1 MRLSWL
7 RQISRSDDRAALS
20 TRAARNDNKLFC
32 RGNDILISMFKLNIK
47 KYFTIIAV
55 ILLLLVLHYS
65 KLLNPVESF
74 LVQGL
79 KPASKVFYSFSFG
92 LSQTYFDQTVKV
104 DLAAELKEA
113 RATINRLIAENVELK
128 FLKEENLTLRKQ
140 LNFLA
145 KSGERYLMAN
155 IISRGELEG
164 DVANSRSV
172 VIDKGLR
179 DGLFAGLAVVS
190 FVGPG
195 DSSQGVIIGKIV
207 NVKDNLA
214 EIYLVTNKNCKLAAA
229 ILGEEKT
236 SGIVTGELGL
246 TSKMEF
252 IPQTEN
258 IKEGD
263 LVATSGL
270 EQNIPRGLVI
280 GRVTKVIKENNEV
293 WQSATIEP
301 QIDLDSLSVISV
313 LLP

>member
-128 FLKEENLTLRKQ
+128 FLKEEN
-140 LNFLA
+140 
-145 KSGERYLMAN
+145 
-155 IISRGELEG
+155 
-164 DVANSRSV
+164 
-172 VIDKGLR
+172 
-179 DGLFAGLAVVS
+179 
-190 FVGPG
+190 
-195 DSSQGVIIGKIV
+195 
-207 NVKDNLA
+207 
-214 EIYLVTNKNCKLAAA
+214 
-229 ILGEEKT
+229 
-236 SGIVTGELGL
+236 
-246 TSKMEF
+246 
-252 IPQTEN
+252 
-258 IKEGD
+258 
-263 LVATSGL
+263 
-270 EQNIPRGLVI
+270 
-280 GRVTKVIKENNEV
+280 
-293 WQSATIEP
+293 
-301 QIDLDSLSVISV
+301 
-313 LLP
+313 

>member
-1 MRLSWL
+1 
-7 RQISRSDDRAALS
+7 
-20 TRAARNDNKLFC
+20 
-32 RGNDILISMFKLNIK
+32 
-47 KYFTIIAV
+47 
-55 ILLLLVLHYS
+55 
-65 KLLNPVESF
+65 
-74 LVQGL
+74 
-79 KPASKVFYSFSFG
+79 
-92 LSQTYFDQTVKV
+92 
-104 DLAAELKEA
+104 
-113 RATINRLIAENVELK
+113 
-128 FLKEENLTLRKQ
+128 
-140 LNFLA
+140 
-145 KSGERYLMAN
+145 MAN